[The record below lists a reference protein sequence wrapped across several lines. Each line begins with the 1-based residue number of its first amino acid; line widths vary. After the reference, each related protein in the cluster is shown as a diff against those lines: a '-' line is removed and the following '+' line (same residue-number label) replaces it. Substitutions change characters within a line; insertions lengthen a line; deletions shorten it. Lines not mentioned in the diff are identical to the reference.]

1 LLAGHL
7 YFYAA
12 QHEASVLAF
21 RAAGHHFL
29 SLGRLDR
36 AADAF
41 HDGAWVAT
49 RAGLTGQAQELG
61 GWTQILTRQQPQTQ
75 RGQRRFLASA
85 DRSS

>member
-1 LLAGHL
+1 MLAGHL